1 MSKKSPPAS
10 SPPAPLPEVH
20 IIELSCSQENS
31 VSNAEWSV
39 ILPKGIN
46 IDDGDQISIKT
57 GFVNQSALT
66 GGNID
71 IPEDITIAMEVGFYV
86 INGIQFC
93 EYSSA
98 NNMQYYFYPQ
108 WVAPFGEPTD
118 INMVTGVQQGVPTDG
133 EMYIW
138 HTGVPVTPQNPA
150 GYAPIIERTEIPL
163 KAGSYTPQQISTII
177 TSRLSSMNGQVL
189 QGDQTTGGIFELSQL
204 KSGSRFLQNATT
216 NIREADSWWLASY
229 TQSAWDAAT
238 VRRFRYEAQVAGAA
252 PLAPANTNDA
262 TYFVGA
268 TQLALDYDDVSE
280 AFQWSFLHTPM
291 ADPASSGSVANALYR
306 STFKYNG
313 GADQYTG
320 PLKYQTRQS
329 GVFFTKLEP
338 ESFWEALGF
347 SIGETVVDISDGVS
361 TTEVNAKTTDN
372 QLGLSTIISRAP
384 QAGLIVVNQ
393 NYDDGGNEYPTV
405 FLQYLANS
413 NILPLKAQNT
423 YSANNSGFYL
433 VSLDLGTINS
443 FSDDNKVYGGISG
456 IVGKYF
462 ESNDFVTIMGDS
474 AIPYIHNG
482 ASFTLSNVRV
492 RILDQNK
499 DPVRGLRGN
508 SSIFLQIIKG
518 AS

>member
-1 MSKKSPPAS
+1 MSKKSAPVSA
-10 SPPAPLPEVH
+10 PAPLPEVH
-20 IIELSCSQENS
+20 IVELSCSSENS

-57 GFVNQSALT
+57 GFVNQNSLT

-71 IPEDITIAMEVGFYV
+71 IPEDITIAMEAGFYV
-86 INGIQFC
+86 INGLQFC
-93 EYSSA
+93 RYSAVNS
-98 NNMQYYFYPQ
+98 MQYYDL
-108 WVAPFGEPTD
+108 PTWE
-118 INMVTGVQQGVPTDG
+118 TQPGPPHQQNFDDNGNLANIVTDG
-133 EMYIW
+133 ELYVW
-138 HTGVPVTPQNPA
+138 HQSVPVSPQYPS
-150 GYAPIIERTEIPL
+150 GYQPIIERTEIPL
-163 KAGSYTPQQISTII
+163 EAGSYTPQQISTII
-177 TSRLSSMNGQVL
+177 TSRLSSMNGKDL
-189 QGDQTTGGIFELSQL
+189 QGDGPPVLFDYQRYN
-204 KSGSRFLQNATT
+204 SGSNFLQNACTDVRATSTWMSTYT
-216 NIREADSWWLASY
+216 N
-229 TQSAWDAAT
+229 SAWDAAT
-238 VRRFRYEAQVAGAA
+238 VRRFTYVEQAFGPA
-252 PLAPANTNDA
+252 PLAPESGGPGYALDP

-291 ADPASSGSVANALYR
+291 ADPAGTGSIANALYR
-306 STFKYNG
+306 SSFLEG
-313 GADQYTG
+313 GNQFIG
-320 PLKYQTRQS
+320 PLSYQTRQS
-329 GVFFTKLEP
+329 GIFFTKLEP

-347 SIGETVVDISDGVS
+347 SIGETVVDISDGIS
-361 TTEVNAKTTDN
+361 TTEVKAKTTDS
-372 QLGLSTIISRAP
+372 QLGLSTIVTRAAQP
-384 QAGLIVVNQ
+384 GLLVIDQ
-393 NYDDGGNEYPTV
+393 NFDFIDTPTIP
-405 FLQYLANS
+405 FLQYITND

-423 YSANNSGFYL
+423 YSASNNGFYL

-462 ESNDFVTIMGDS
+462 EANDFVTVMSDS

-482 ASFTLSNVRV
+482 ASFTLSNVKV

-518 AS
+518 G